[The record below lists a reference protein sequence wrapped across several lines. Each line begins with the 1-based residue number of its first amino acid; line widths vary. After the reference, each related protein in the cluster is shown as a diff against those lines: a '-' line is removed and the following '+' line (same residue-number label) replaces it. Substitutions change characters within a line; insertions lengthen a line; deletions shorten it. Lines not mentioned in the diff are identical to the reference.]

1 MKFDEKMQILEDL
14 IKEMESPEISLE
26 DSLEKYTTAVKLIS
40 ECQKQLDEAKEK
52 TAKLFIV
59 EEV

>member
-1 MKFDEKMQILEDL
+1 MKFDEKLQILEDL
-14 IKEMESPEISLE
+14 IKEMESPDISLE
-26 DSLEKYTTAVKLIS
+26 DSLEKYTTAVTLIS
-40 ECQKQLDEAKEK
+40 ECQKQLDEAKER

>member
-1 MKFDEKMQILEDL
+1 MKFDEKLQILEDL
-14 IKEMESPEISLE
+14 IKEMESPNISLE

>member
-26 DSLEKYTTAVKLIS
+26 DSLEKYTTAVKLMS

>member
-14 IKEMESPEISLE
+14 IKEMESPDISLE

-40 ECQKQLDEAKEK
+40 EC
-52 TAKLFIV
+52 
-59 EEV
+59 

>member
-40 ECQKQLDEAKEK
+40 ECQKQLDEAKER

>member
-52 TAKLFIV
+52 TAKLIIV

>member
-1 MKFDEKMQILEDL
+1 MKFDEKLQILEEL
-14 IKEMESPEISLE
+14 IKEMESPDISLE
-26 DSLEKYTTAVKLIS
+26 DSLDKYTAAVKLIS

-52 TAKLFIV
+52 TAKLFII

>member
-14 IKEMESPEISLE
+14 IKEMESPDISLE

>member
-1 MKFDEKMQILEDL
+1 MKFDEKLQILEDL
-14 IKEMESPEISLE
+14 IKEMESPDISLE